1 MNTSLITVIIT
12 AYNRK
17 EFLEDAIKSAINQTL
32 PRKYYEIIV
41 VKNFFDEKIDN
52 IISKN
57 NIKSIFCDSPNQG
70 EHLAAALKEANGNIL
85 SFLDDDDM
93 FTKDKLEIVH
103 STFQRED
110 IVFHRNRRTF
120 VNEKNKII
128 GKDRPYPP
136 FEAKGSDP
144 ISLRKLINRGM
155 GVNSSTMSIRRRALD
170 AIDVDRFRRMG
181 LAVDSL
187 YFVAALLQ
195 GGILVYDPRPLTL
208 FRVHGSQ
215 SFVNTGS
222 IDAYARRRCDS
233 AKKFVSSYLELM
245 KIVGGTPYEVAVK
258 PLLVRSKVV
267 SAVFCPSESKP
278 TMREIAYLLR
288 RQNMYLDRPQ
298 DFFMIL
304 GLAVAC
310 VFPLLR
316 GLAIRVEYELARAS
330 RRK

>member
-41 VKNFFDEKIDN
+41 VKNFFDKKIDE
-52 IISKN
+52 IIPNN

-110 IVFHRNRRTF
+110 IVFHRNRRTL
-120 VNEKNKII
+120 VNEKDRTI
-128 GKDRPYPP
+128 GEDRPYPP

-170 AIDVDRFRRMG
+170 VIDVDRFRRMR

-187 YFVAALLQ
+187 YFVASLLQ

-208 FRVHGSQ
+208 YRVHGNQ
-215 SFVNTGS
+215 SFINTSS
-222 IDAYARRRCDS
+222 IDAYVRRRCDS
-233 AKKFVSSYLELM
+233 AKKFVSDYGELM
-245 KIVGGTPYEVAVK
+245 KVVESTPYEVVVK

-278 TMREIAYLLR
+278 TMPELAYLLR
-288 RQNMYLDRPQ
+288 RQNMYLDHPQ
-298 DFFMIL
+298 GFFLLLSLM
-304 GLAVAC
+304 AAC
-310 VFPLLR
+310 IFSPLRNLS
-316 GLAIRVEYELARAS
+316 IRVEYKLAKAVH
-330 RRK
+330 